1 MLWSSKKSILGL
13 VLLGVVTVLLTIAVY
28 LPASW
33 LGAVLEK
40 QTSGRLSL
48 GDVQGSFWHGSAFLG
63 VAVDQK
69 SPVTALFPGRFSW
82 KISPK
87 LLLGRI
93 DVEITNE
100 QVLSQPVVVQGNFA
114 QWQVS
119 ASNLRL
125 PSERLKGLGAP
136 LNTIGPTGK
145 IVLSWE
151 PLEMTRDGNR
161 VSAIGNAQLE
171 LNEMASRAS
180 SIRPLGSYRL
190 VMKLN
195 GERID
200 MNLLTIKGPMNLE
213 GSGALV
219 QGRMQFSGKAYAQ
232 AGQEERLANLLNL
245 LGRRRFEGDKQ
256 IIALEYR

>member
-1 MLWSSKKSILGL
+1 MSLSSKKSILGL
-13 VLLGVVTVLLTIAVY
+13 VLLGVITVLMTIVVY

-40 QTSGRLSL
+40 QTAGRLSL

-69 SPVTALFPGRFSW
+69 SPVTALFPGRFAW

-100 QVLSQPVVVQGNFA
+100 QVLSQAVMVQGNFA

-119 ASNLRL
+119 GASLRL
-125 PSERLKGLGAP
+125 PSERLEGLGAP

-145 IVLSWE
+145 
-151 PLEMTRDGNR
+151 MC
-161 VSAIGNAQLE
+161 
-171 LNEMASRAS
+171 
-180 SIRPLGSYRL
+180 
-190 VMKLN
+190 
-195 GERID
+195 
-200 MNLLTIKGPMNLE
+200 
-213 GSGALV
+213 
-219 QGRMQFSGKAYAQ
+219 
-232 AGQEERLANLLNL
+232 
-245 LGRRRFEGDKQ
+245 
-256 IIALEYR
+256 